1 MIGAQVTKAYL
12 DTQAANIAISLRQD
26 MYRINSL
33 LDGVG
38 TWGVTELQGIGYSEP
53 DAVSMLTAITALKK
67 VRDLGY
73 GLDTQPTAID
83 LRPYLSVLTGID

>member
-12 DTQAANIAISLRQD
+12 DNQASNIAISLRQD
-26 MYRINSL
+26 MYRINAL

-38 TWGVTELQGIGYSEP
+38 TWGVTELQGIGYSAE
-53 DAVSMLTAITALKK
+53 DAAKMLTALMALKK

-73 GLDTQPTAID
+73 GLDTQPTPID